1 MGLFQ
6 SDEDLYGNVS
16 HMTFRKYKIRSQME
30 HETRACTS
38 NLLHFPL
45 IPPHTNANMGRSPAV
60 FLDHILLVVFV
71 VTDSSM
77 SGIASENEDWYG

>member
-16 HMTFRKYKIRSQME
+16 HMTSRNMKYELE
-30 HETRACTS
+30 HATRVCMS

-45 IPPHTNANMGRSPAV
+45 IPPHTNANKGRSPAV
-60 FLDHILLVVFV
+60 FLDHILSIVLV

-77 SGIASENEDWYG
+77 SGIASRNEDCYG